1 MGIALDRLQIVGV
14 YMSESMKEAIK
25 AEHDEVIRTLNE
37 ANDLLMKM
45 FNVQT
50 GDEE

>member
-1 MGIALDRLQIVGV
+1 MTNQMTEAMQAERD
-14 YMSESMKEAIK
+14 EAIK
-25 AEHDEVIRTLNE
+25 ILNE

-45 FNVQT
+45 FNVRT

>member
-1 MGIALDRLQIVGV
+1 MVMTNQ
-14 YMSESMKEAIK
+14 MTEAMQ
-25 AEHDEVIRTLNE
+25 AEHDEAIKMLNE

-45 FNVQT
+45 FNVRT

>member
-1 MGIALDRLQIVGV
+1 MTSQ
-14 YMSESMKEAIK
+14 MNEAMQ
-25 AEHDEVIRTLNE
+25 AEREEVIKMLNE

-45 FNVQT
+45 FNVRT

>member
-1 MGIALDRLQIVGV
+1 MTSQ
-14 YMSESMKEAIK
+14 MNEAMR
-25 AEHDEVIRTLNE
+25 AEHDEVIRMLNE

>member
-1 MGIALDRLQIVGV
+1 MNNQMTEAMQAEREEALANLQR
-14 YMSESMKEAIK
+14 A
-25 AEHDEVIRTLNE
+25 NE
-37 ANDLLMKM
+37 LLMKM

>member
-1 MGIALDRLQIVGV
+1 MNSQ
-14 YMSESMKEAIK
+14 MNEAMQ
-25 AEHDEVIRTLNE
+25 AEHDEVIRMLNE

-45 FNVQT
+45 FNVRT

>member
-1 MGIALDRLQIVGV
+1 MTNQ
-14 YMSESMKEAIK
+14 MTEAMQ
-25 AEHDEVIRTLNE
+25 AEHDEAIKMLNE

>member
-1 MGIALDRLQIVGV
+1 MVMTSQ
-14 YMSESMKEAIK
+14 MNEAMQT
-25 AEHDEVIRTLNE
+25 EHDEVIRMLNE

-45 FNVQT
+45 FNVRT

>member
-1 MGIALDRLQIVGV
+1 MVMTSQ
-14 YMSESMKEAIK
+14 MNEAMQ
-25 AEHDEVIRTLNE
+25 AERDEVIRTLNE

-50 GDEE
+50 GEDDE

>member
-1 MGIALDRLQIVGV
+1 MSNQMTEAMQAEREQALVYLQ
-14 YMSESMKEAIK
+14 
-25 AEHDEVIRTLNE
+25 E

-50 GDEE
+50 GDEDE

>member
-1 MGIALDRLQIVGV
+1 MTNQ
-14 YMSESMKEAIK
+14 MTEAMQ
-25 AEHDEVIRTLNE
+25 AEHDEAIKMLNE

-45 FNVQT
+45 FNVRT

>member
-1 MGIALDRLQIVGV
+1 MSNQMTEAMQAEREQALAYL
-14 YMSESMKEAIK
+14 K
-25 AEHDEVIRTLNE
+25 E

>member
-1 MGIALDRLQIVGV
+1 MNSQ
-14 YMSESMKEAIK
+14 MNEAMQ
-25 AEHDEVIRTLNE
+25 AEREEVIRMLNE

-50 GDEE
+50 GEDDE